1 MPTFFWK
8 KSLILQVIPPVPPE
22 VVGVKTLGDIEFLS
36 IKEFQAKL
44 RFDEGFTSAVG
55 DLATLTANTGKDMY
69 IARAKIITFSN
80 NTNAV
85 SLNDEV
91 VLKINDVIV
100 ETSKASPN
108 FAANIFGPTYIYE
121 FRNIGHKVLAG
132 EIIKLEVITLDT
144 DTDVEGFIE
153 CYEEDTGTSPQ
164 ITGTGGNG
172 GGGGVGDI
180 GFLAVKDFENKL
192 RTDEGAVAGTGTLAS
207 ITANVG
213 KDMYIAG
220 ASLTWIK
227 NIGSGS
233 NNVVVELQINGIAVE
248 TYTAK
253 ATAADPGG
261 FHPYHFNQ
269 RGLRV
274 AAGQTISLEVIA
286 IGTSSLIEGNLLVWE
301 EDTGESPGGT
311 GGGTGGGSLRFGATE
326 TLFAP
331 IDRANQSVFMQEFDM
346 TGALYAVVVQDSRI
360 VDNSSRANQGTPV
373 GWSVLAQ
380 TLMIDNNI
388 TNGEVTNVNSSSEV
402 RHDWGSIASRIV
414 TVVGQVRTTSNNPAN
429 SIRFDMEFS
438 DDDIVYANSQF
449 IESTGGVV
457 NTKNFN
463 VDLLSQSFR
472 FTKVV
477 VTQANNT
484 NGTIHEIYNKAT
496 SGGAT
501 DLFFEAF
508 DSERGDWKRIF
519 LTTPLDTLRP
529 IDTGATVVQTDQIGE
544 GQDNRLIM
552 PTALQSGMN
561 LIRAVLTTTDDGVSS
576 TSVVI
581 LKTNTVI

>member
-1 MPTFFWK
+1 MPQFFWK
-8 KSLILQVIPPVPPE
+8 KSLIVQVVPPVPPE

-91 VLKINDVIV
+91 VLKINGVIV

-164 ITGTGGNG
+164 ITGTGTG

-180 GFLAVKDFENKL
+180 GFLAVKQFENKL
-192 RTDEGAVAGTGTLAS
+192 RTDEGTLTGTGVLAS
-207 ITANVG
+207 ITSNVG

-220 ASLTWIK
+220 ASLTYVK

-233 NNVVVELQINGIAVE
+233 FNVQVELQVNGIVVE
-248 TYTAK
+248 TYISRGSASS
-253 ATAADPGG
+253 PGG

-269 RGLRV
+269 RGIMV
-274 AAGQTISLEVIA
+274 AAGETIELVVTA
-286 IGTSSLIEGNLLVWE
+286 LGSSSQIEGNILVWE
-301 EDTGESPGGT
+301 EDTGESPGDI

-331 IDRANQSVFMQEFDM
+331 IERAADSVFMQEFDM
-346 TGALYAVVVQDSRI
+346 TGALYAVIVQDSRI
-360 VDNSSRANQGTPV
+360 VDNSTRTVQGVPV
-373 GWSVLAQ
+373 GWINQDVLDS
-380 TLMIDNNI
+380 IDNNI
-388 TNGEVTNVNSSSEV
+388 TNGLERNLNSSSEM
-402 RHDWGSIASRIV
+402 RIDWGSIALR
-414 TVVGQVRTTSNNPAN
+414 QVRTVFQLRTVSNNPAN

-449 IESTGGVV
+449 IGSTGGLPNTV
-457 NTKNFN
+457 NINI
-463 VDLLSQSFR
+463 DLTSQSFR

-484 NGTIHEIYNKAT
+484 RGTMREIYAPAL
-496 SGGAT
+496 SGGAS

-552 PTALQSGMN
+552 PTATQTSMN

-576 TSVVI
+576 TSVVVI
-581 LKTNTVI
+581 KTNTVV

>member
-1 MPTFFWK
+1 MIAAE
-8 KSLILQVIPPVPPE
+8 SE
-22 VVGVKTLGDIEFLS
+22 VTWE
-36 IKEFQAKL
+36 
-44 RFDEGFTSAVG
+44 
-55 DLATLTANTGKDMY
+55 
-69 IARAKIITFSN
+69 
-80 NTNAV
+80 
-85 SLNDEV
+85 
-91 VLKINDVIV
+91 
-100 ETSKASPN
+100 
-108 FAANIFGPTYIYE
+108 YE
-121 FRNIGHKVLAG
+121 FKNIGRKVLAG
-132 EIIKLEVITLDT
+132 EVISLEVTTLDS
-144 DTDVEGFIE
+144 DIDVEGFIE
-153 CYEEDTGTSPQ
+153 VYEEDTGTSPQ
-164 ITGTGGNG
+164 ITGTGGA

-180 GFLAVKDFENKL
+180 GFLAVKQFDNKL
-192 RTDEGAVAGTGTLAS
+192 RTDEGTLTGTGVLAS

-220 ASLTWIK
+220 ASLTYVK

-233 NNVVVELQINGIAVE
+233 FNVQVELQVNGIVIE
-248 TYTAK
+248 TYISRGSASS
-253 ATAADPGG
+253 PGG

-269 RGLRV
+269 RGLMV
-274 AAGQTISLEVIA
+274 AAGETIELVVTA
-286 IGTSSLIEGNLLVWE
+286 LGSSSQIEGNLLVWE
-301 EDTGESPGGT
+301 EDTGESPGDID
-311 GGGTGGGSLRFGATE
+311 GGTGGGSLRFGATE

-360 VDNSSRANQGTPV
+360 VDNSTRTNQGTPV
-373 GWSVLAQ
+373 TWSVAAQ
-380 TLMIDNNI
+380 TQMIDNNI
-388 TNGEVTNVNSSSEV
+388 TNGIETNVNSTSEV
-402 RHDWGSIASRIV
+402 RHDWGSIASRVV
-414 TVVGQVRTTSNNPAN
+414 TVVGNVRTTSNNPAN

-438 DDDIVYANSQF
+438 DDDITYANSQF
-449 IESTGGVV
+449 IASTGGVV
-457 NTKNFN
+457 NSQNFN

-472 FTKVV
+472 FTRVV

-484 NGTIHEIYNKAT
+484 QGTIHEIYAKAL

-552 PTALQSGMN
+552 PTATQTSMN

-581 LKTNTVI
+581 IKTNTVV